1 MKSTKL
7 NLYTRIAFEPIFN
20 RYELKQYRMRQVYV
34 FVKIGI
40 EYECNLFVWTLLIHW
55 DICSLLAK
63 LLAEQSTSLKRCTR
77 IIWKFLVTNITFS

>member
-40 EYECNLFVWTLLIHW
+40 EYECNLFVWTLLIH
-55 DICSLLAK
+55 
-63 LLAEQSTSLKRCTR
+63 
-77 IIWKFLVTNITFS
+77 